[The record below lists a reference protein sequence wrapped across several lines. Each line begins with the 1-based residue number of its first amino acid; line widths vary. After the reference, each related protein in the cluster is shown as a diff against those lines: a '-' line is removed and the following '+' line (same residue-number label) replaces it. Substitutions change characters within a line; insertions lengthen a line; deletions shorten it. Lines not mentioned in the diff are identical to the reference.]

1 MLVVVQRI
9 ILDAQTHSFSKLHRI
24 SIVWDDQR
32 LLSVLLPYFL
42 CCFINLFVR
51 EIWNKKG
58 TEHCTSLSTPVHRIR
73 QLFDGAR
80 KLCIKTTPHT
90 ENAFPLDRPS
100 SCVYCQP
107 YIHIGPEICPVD
119 PPECDIRK
127 CAGVPIEIFGF
138 NGKLD
143 EGLQCTVS
151 QAGLEKR
158 KQLKA
163 VLFKEDLRHADNLR

>member
-9 ILDAQTHSFSKLHRI
+9 ILDAQTHSLSKLHRI
-24 SIVWDDQR
+24 SIVWDKQR
-32 LLSVLLPYFL
+32 LLPVLLPYFL

-51 EIWNKKG
+51 EIWNKEG

-80 KLCIKTTPHT
+80 KLRIKTTPHT
-90 ENAFPLDRPS
+90 ENAFPLDRPG

-127 CAGVPIEIFGF
+127 
-138 NGKLD
+138 
-143 EGLQCTVS
+143 
-151 QAGLEKR
+151 
-158 KQLKA
+158 
-163 VLFKEDLRHADNLR
+163 